1 MGKYFTI
8 KELCK
13 TSTKIDNTPN
23 AEIISN
29 LNKLIE
35 VLDDIREKW
44 TKLCNT
50 NNWGNPSIIVN
61 SGYRNNKVNK
71 AVGGVSNSEH
81 LLGYAVDI
89 VPSNGRNLE
98 LYNMIRD
105 YLLLNDIPF
114 SQLINEK
121 PKNGIPSWIHFSING
136 KKGYRREIFTT

>member
-13 TSTKIDNTPN
+13 ISTNIDNTPN
-23 AEIISN
+23 TEIIIN
-29 LNKLIE
+29 LEQLIK
-35 VLDDIREKW
+35 VLDEIREEW

-61 SGYRNNKVNK
+61 SGYRSPMVNK

-81 LLGYAVDI
+81 LLGFAVDI
-89 VPSNGRNLE
+89 VTANGKNLE

-121 PKNGIPSWIHFSING
+121 PINGVPSWIHFSLNG
-136 KKGYRREIFTT
+136 KKGYRKEIFTT

>member
-1 MGKYFTI
+1 MGKYFSI

-23 AEIISN
+23 ADIINN
-29 LNKLIE
+29 LNQLID
-35 VLDDIREKW
+35 VLDDIREEW
-44 TKLCNT
+44 TKVCDVNG
-50 NNWGNPSIIVN
+50 WGTGAIIVT
-61 SGYRNNKVNK
+61 SGYRSQAVNK
-71 AVGGVSNSEH
+71 AVGGVNNSEH

-89 VPSNGRNLE
+89 VPSNGKNLE

-105 YLLLNDIPF
+105 YLLLNNIPF